1 MSFVI
6 TTTQK
11 LHFTIFQHLIVT
23 GGWDVS
29 NNNLDTTE
37 VFSFRDNAWTEVG
50 KLPAKKYS
58 IISAMDSITIATI
71 NNRVLLFGN

>member
-1 MSFVI
+1 MSFVNI

-37 VFSFRDNAWTEVG
+37 VFSFRDNAWTDAG
-50 KLPAKKYS
+50 KLPAGM
-58 IISAMDSITIATI
+58 AEMRAATI